1 MNISLVPGFNPGPYT
16 GAGNNTYLI
25 HTETDNGVALIDAGT
40 GDPRHVRAVRR
51 SLSQKTLDRVLIT
64 HGHSDHIAGVSA
76 LLSEWPS
83 IEFLKM
89 PWPVSDERYPVVWK
103 SLAEGDEIEIGTE
116 VLKVLHTP
124 GHSPDHLSFYC
135 EKEGVLFCGDLLVKG
150 STVVIPA
157 NHEGNL
163 VQYLSSLVRIR
174 ELNPRRVLPAHGEKI
189 DDVVGLIDHY
199 LDHRRRR
206 DAEILDALRG
216 AGGSMSVSDIVA
228 VVYKG
233 LSQDLTQA
241 ATETVLA
248 HLYKLETEGR
258 VGKQLD
264 QSVDVWACT

>member
-25 HTETDNGVALIDAGT
+25 HSETDKGVTLIDAGV
-40 GDPRHVRAVRR
+40 GDQRHVRAIRR

-76 LLSEWPS
+76 LLSEWPG

-89 PWPVSDERYPVVWK
+89 PWSISDKSYPVDWK
-103 SLAEGDEIEIGTE
+103 SLAEGDEIEIGTN
-116 VLKVLHTP
+116 VLNVLHTP

-163 VQYLSSLVRIR
+163 VQYLSSLARIR
-174 ELNPRRVLPAHGEKI
+174 NLNPRRVLPAHGEEI

-199 LDHRRRR
+199 LEHRRRR
-206 DAEILDALRG
+206 DAEILDVLRG
-216 AGGSMSVSDIVA
+216 VGGSGTAEDIVT

-233 LSQDLTQA
+233 LSNDLTQA
-241 ATETVLA
+241 ATETVTA
-248 HLYKLETEGR
+248 HLYKLEAEGR
-258 VGKQLD
+258 VGKRSD
-264 QSVDVWACT
+264 QNVDVWECK

>member
-1 MNISLVPGFNPGPYT
+1 M
-16 GAGNNTYLI
+16 
-25 HTETDNGVALIDAGT
+25 
-40 GDPRHVRAVRR
+40 
-51 SLSQKTLDRVLIT
+51 
-64 HGHSDHIAGVSA
+64 
-76 LLSEWPS
+76 
-83 IEFLKM
+83 
-89 PWPVSDERYPVVWK
+89 
-103 SLAEGDEIEIGTE
+103 AEGDEIEIGTE

-135 EKEGVLFCGDLLVKG
+135 EKDGLLFCGDLLVKG

-163 VQYLSSLVRIR
+163 VQYLSSLGRIR
-174 ELNPRRVLPAHGEKI
+174 ELNLRRVLPAHGEEI

-199 LDHRRRR
+199 FEHRRRR

-248 HLYKLETEGR
+248 HLYKLETEGF

-264 QSVDVWACT
+264 QNVDVWACT